1 MEGNPPTKSN
11 PIIPVKEGN
20 VVVTEEV
27 TKKKGKVVQRNYV
40 MNDVGALRKK
50 LGHETRRKQE
60 FIIAKE
66 AKDGSNIILQMKA
79 SFFEFIK
86 AKFIED
92 LQQNGDIGEIENA
105 EAARATTDSSGDAYV
120 EYSMDITFLANQ
132 MSHTVKFI
140 AYTTTCQIM
149 IQPKGEPS
157 GLKAHL
163 GSKGTPR
170 FFAETFLVP
179 WCEQAI
185 KSKTFDAKLSSSY
198 INAIKE
204 EIKRLDVSKPEIK
217 KISKSTNSAESS
229 EAKCVSKG
237 CSFQG
242 LNPNNKSAVGVCAK
256 CGSFEHFACVK
267 IKAEHKED
275 ILKGTMKYYCSACF
289 SKNPST
295 CSNEN

>member
-1 MEGNPPTKSN
+1 
-11 PIIPVKEGN
+11 
-20 VVVTEEV
+20 
-27 TKKKGKVVQRNYV
+27 
-40 MNDVGALRKK
+40 
-50 LGHETRRKQE
+50 
-60 FIIAKE
+60 
-66 AKDGSNIILQMKA
+66 
-79 SFFEFIK
+79 
-86 AKFIED
+86 
-92 LQQNGDIGEIENA
+92 
-105 EAARATTDSSGDAYV
+105 
-120 EYSMDITFLANQ
+120 
-132 MSHTVKFI
+132 
-140 AYTTTCQIM
+140 M

-163 GSKGTPR
+163 GSRGTPR

-185 KSKTFDAKLSSSY
+185 ESKTFDVKLSNFYVNS
-198 INAIKE
+198 IRE
-204 EIKRLDVSKPEIK
+204 EIKRLDVNKLEMK
-217 KISKSTNSAESS
+217 KLSKSTNAAESS

-289 SKNPST
+289 SKNPSI
-295 CSNEN
+295 CSNENLKSARPRLDSLPLMGQGYLFKVTQTTTATAISSSPAKVREITAILKCENCE